1 MKFKKVWKG
10 FIAFVLVLA
19 LSVAG
24 MTLALAS
31 DQDAE
36 DVEAEEDVKTVDTT
50 AFKAV
55 VVDPEDVSE
64 TEVPEEEVSE
74 PAAVEPESETAPSEA
89 DSSDKAS
96 NEASASESKS
106 EPAAVASETKSE
118 SAAAETVLE
127 PEAEET
133 PAVEAE
139 ETEETVESDVS
150 EPEEEVVETEEITGV
165 IIEDAEP
172 VEMVSAEELLASG
185 KEGIY
190 VALRNAGMSH
200 VGAASVMAVMDATS
214 EFEVSDGGLFG
225 WTDEWKAELEEY
237 AGDNVS
243 SYAYQIAFLLET
255 IENPEEEGTF
265 DILKSALMSDDSY
278 ILTDVWYF
286 LHYYSDKVNPE
297 NEIDINDCLRLAREY
312 VEEFDS
318 IKDTYE
324 SLPSVF
330 DMSESTSGQA
340 VVEYACNFIGNPY
353 VWGGTSLTNGADCSG
368 FIQSV
373 YAHFGVSLPHYSGA
387 LRSVGYEV
395 SPAEMLPGDIICYSG
410 HCAIYIGNGQIVHAS
425 NSKPYPA
432 GGIKISSNYNYR
444 TVLAIRRVVEPDVVT
459 SGAIDIEPVVL
470 TEPEVEE
477 A

>member
-1 MKFKKVWKG
+1 MRFKKALKG
-10 FIAFVLVLA
+10 FTAFVLVFV

-24 MTLALAS
+24 LTLALGS
-31 DQDAE
+31 DKVTE
-36 DVEAEEDVKTVDTT
+36 DVEAEEDVQEVDTT
-50 AFKAV
+50 ALKAV

-64 TEVPEEEVSE
+64 TEVPEEEEVSE
-74 PAAVEPESETAPSEA
+74 SDVVESEPETVPSEPESSDTVSQENSEA
-89 DSSDKAS
+89 AS
-96 NEASASESKS
+96 QL
-106 EPAAVASETKSE
+106 EPAVSVTEAE
-118 SAAAETVLE
+118 S
-127 PEAEET
+127 EAEEA

-139 ETEETVESDVS
+139 EAEDTAEPDVS
-150 EPEEEVVETEEITGV
+150 EPEEEIAETEEIAGV
-165 IIEDAEP
+165 ISDTEP
-172 VEMVSAEELLASG
+172 VETIPAEELLASG
-185 KEGIY
+185 KEGTY
-190 VALRNAGMSH
+190 VAFRNAGMSH

-225 WTDEWKAELEEY
+225 WTGEWQEALEDY

-265 DILKSALMSDDSY
+265 DTLKSALMSDDSY

-286 LHYYSDKVNPE
+286 LHYYSDKVNPD

-312 VEEFDS
+312 VEEYDS

-330 DMSESTSGQA
+330 DMAESTSGQA
-340 VVEYACNFIGNPY
+340 VVDYACSFVGNPY

-373 YAHFGVSLPHYSGA
+373 YAHFGVSLPHYSGS

-395 SPAEMLPGDIICYSG
+395 SPAEMLPGDIVCYAG

-425 NSKPYPA
+425 NSQPYPA
-432 GGIKISSNYNYR
+432 GGIKISPNYNYR

-470 TEPEVEE
+470 TMPEAEE
-477 A
+477 E